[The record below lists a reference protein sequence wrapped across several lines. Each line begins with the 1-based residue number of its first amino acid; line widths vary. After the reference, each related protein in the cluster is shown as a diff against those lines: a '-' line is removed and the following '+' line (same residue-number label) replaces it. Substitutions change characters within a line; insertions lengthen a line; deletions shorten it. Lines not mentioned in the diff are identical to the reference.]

1 MTQEKK
7 ETAIRR
13 LHLTLK
19 RKFKGQA
26 IRMTWAEMEGLL
38 NAVQTIEMNHIYNA
52 YNDGYLDGES
62 GLPNKTQI
70 EADESNTNI

>member
-1 MTQEKK
+1 MSQEKK

-26 IRMTWAEMEGLL
+26 IRMTWAEMEMLL
-38 NAVQTIEMNHIYNA
+38 NAVQTVELINMYDA
-52 YNDGYLDGES
+52 YNDGYRDGES
-62 GLPNKTQI
+62 GLANRTQT
-70 EADESNTNI
+70 EHGEN

>member
-1 MTQEKK
+1 MSQEKK

-26 IRMTWAEMEGLL
+26 IRMTWAEMEMLL
-38 NAVQTIEMNHIYNA
+38 NAVQTIEMNHIIDMYNE
-52 YNDGYLDGES
+52 GYTDCKA
-62 GLPNKTQI
+62 GLPNKS
-70 EADESNTNI
+70 ENESNTNL